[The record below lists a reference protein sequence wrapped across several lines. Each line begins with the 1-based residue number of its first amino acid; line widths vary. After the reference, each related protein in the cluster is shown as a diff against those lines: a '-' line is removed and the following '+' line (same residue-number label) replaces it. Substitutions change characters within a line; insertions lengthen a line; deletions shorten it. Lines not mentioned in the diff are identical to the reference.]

1 MKKQL
6 ALVALAWSIFGAM
19 QLPAKADTVWFKT
32 YDTNAD
38 GLWSYPE
45 YVQAQEHYVLLHP
58 TATKVTTTELRHQF
72 DDLDVDHSGF
82 VKMEQ
87 VKTIHTWE

>member
-1 MKKQL
+1 MRKQI
-6 ALVALAWSIFGAM
+6 ALVALAWSLFGAV
-19 QLPAKADTVWFKT
+19 QLPASADTVWFKT

-45 YVQAQEHYVLLHP
+45 FVKAQEQYILVHP
-58 TATKVTTTELRHQF
+58 QATRVTTTELRRQF
-72 DDLDVDHSGF
+72 DGLDVDHSGF

-87 VKTIHTWE
+87 VRTYHDW